1 MNEEE
6 QLALAIKMSTETAKT
21 RIESFPKYIDGQLD
35 DDENE
40 NENVDKP
47 TRDQAPPTFSSLI
60 RNGISV
66 ASSTI
71 NKFLSPRGQEI
82 ARRSNMINNGSRSA
96 SAAPALSSDRRP
108 APPQPPPSRMVLVD
122 DEDEEMRKALEESLR
137 THQEEINKKMVS
149 NIIEY

>member
-6 QLALAIKMSTETAKT
+6 QMALAIKMSTETAKT
-21 RIESFPKYIDGQLD
+21 RIESFPKYIDGQFD

-40 NENVDKP
+40 NENGDKP
-47 TRDQAPPTFSSLI
+47 TRDQPPPTFSSLI

-82 ARRSNMINNGSRSA
+82 ARRSNLINNGSRSA
-96 SAAPALSSDRRP
+96 SATPALSSDRRP
-108 APPQPPPSRMVLVD
+108 APPPPPSRMVLVD

-149 NIIEY
+149 NI